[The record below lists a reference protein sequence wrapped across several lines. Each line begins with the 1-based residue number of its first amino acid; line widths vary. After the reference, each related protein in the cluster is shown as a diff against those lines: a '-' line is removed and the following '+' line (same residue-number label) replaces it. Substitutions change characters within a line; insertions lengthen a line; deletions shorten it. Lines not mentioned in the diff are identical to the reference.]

1 MKVKFGM
8 EANLDQGLVM
18 MRAWQPL
25 NTVWCN
31 EEVNKKVMLVSRKEV
46 LSVKSQD
53 SLVRNV
59 SSSHSLAGW
68 EVYLS
73 CDVSFYKGPS
83 VKLAKAPESFDL
95 FVFDLY
101 FLLVWTISSIH
112 SLSLLAFPRRVVT
125 QHSLGKRRRTTWKG
139 HQPMTRTTIYAL
151 NDTQG

>member
-1 MKVKFGM
+1 MSNLSSKHFAAGCSEKQRQQADKNLRIDLSVSTQVKVRFGM
-8 EANLDQGLVM
+8 EANLDQGLVK

-46 LSVKSQD
+46 LSVKFQD

-73 CDVSFYKGPS
+73 CDASFYKGPS
-83 VKLAKAPESFDL
+83 AKL
-95 FVFDLY
+95 
-101 FLLVWTISSIH
+101 
-112 SLSLLAFPRRVVT
+112 
-125 QHSLGKRRRTTWKG
+125 KR
-139 HQPMTRTTIYAL
+139 
-151 NDTQG
+151 